1 MTKMYPTADA
11 VSGEAKDGLIDLIY
25 RLADDDLILG
35 HRNSVWTGLGP
46 ILEADIAMSSLAQD
60 EVGQAVVYYGLLHEL
75 GEPDPD
81 TLAFARGPEDY
92 RCASLTAL
100 DRGDWAFSTVR
111 QYFYDVYKTH
121 RLASLA
127 ESTYE
132 PLAQVARKVRGEQ
145 KYHMMHSRMWVSR
158 LGDATDES
166 RERMQKSV
174 DELYA
179 HALGLFESTP
189 FEQVIADQGFCV
201 TESSLLETWRDE
213 VHSMLAQA
221 GLTVPTDAKPVY
233 GGRKGLH
240 GAALKSLLDEMQQVY
255 RLEPTAQW

>member
-1 MTKMYPTADA
+1 MKKTFASPDS
-11 VSGEAKDGLIDLIY
+11 VSGESRDALIDLIY

-35 HRNSVWTGLGP
+35 HRNSVWTGLAP

-60 EVGQAVVYYGLLHEL
+60 EIGQAVAYYRLLHDL

-81 TLAFARGPEDY
+81 TLAFTRSAQDY
-92 RCASLTAL
+92 RCASLTLL

-121 RLASLA
+121 RLASL
-127 ESTYE
+127 SDGTYA
-132 PLAQVARKVRGEQ
+132 PLAQLARKVRGEQ

-166 RERMQKSV
+166 RERMQRSV
-174 DELYA
+174 DTLYG
-179 HALGLFESTP
+179 HALGLFEPTP
-189 FEQVIADQGFCV
+189 FEQIIADHGFCT
-201 TESSLLETWRDE
+201 TESGLFETWRDE
-213 VHSMLAQA
+213 VHSMLDHA
-221 GLTVPTDAKPVY
+221 GLTIPGDVTPKH
-233 GGRKGLH
+233 GGRRGQHLPE
-240 GAALKSLLDEMQQVY
+240 LQLLLDEMQQVY